1 MILYIYINGSSIH
14 TSCSSSNGIYETKY
28 EDVQRKTLGNIDFKG
43 SKMKGN
49 FKYSRFN
56 DLEQQIQIES
66 HKINV
71 FYLNVVYVLW
81 IHWDYVL
88 FLTIVNFC
96 IFTFIFKTIWIKYS
110 TMSKK
115 VRLISQFFY
124 WNIEMFFENNYYFI

>member
-1 MILYIYINGSSIH
+1 MGLDCHSIFTYMEVRYITLLHYRYRIH
-14 TSCSSSNGIYETKY
+14 

-71 FYLNVVYVLW
+71 E
-81 IHWDYVL
+81 
-88 FLTIVNFC
+88 C
-96 IFTFIFKTIWIKYS
+96 IFVNQAVCSRKLENAD
-110 TMSKK
+110 K
-115 VRLISQFFY
+115 VYCIRCQA
-124 WNIEMFFENNYYFI
+124 